1 MYIYVYVCLN
11 NQVACTKY
19 KNLHKFERKCKLL
32 YESVGGREIVFFQ
45 TWKNCIFIF
54 CTLLH
59 YKMTSPTKYCYKKIK
74 WCQKFWDSKEL
85 KEKVLFKKE
94 RMETMAKSQHGST
107 VFESFHI
114 TFNVCKICIVSDF
127 KHPLIIRLKHTSF
140 RIFCLKMGNK
150 KLLEWQC
157 WHVLPG

>member
-1 MYIYVYVCLN
+1 MPVCLN
-11 NQVACTKY
+11 NQVACTKS

-32 YESVGGREIVFFQ
+32 YESVGGREIVFFKHGKIAYLSFAPFSITKWHHQ
-45 TWKNCIFIF
+45 RNIVTKRLNDVKNFETQKNWKKNF
-54 CTLLH
+54 
-59 YKMTSPTKYCYKKIK
+59 YSKKG
-74 WCQKFWDSKEL
+74 
-85 KEKVLFKKE
+85 